1 MVEERKGI
9 VKDGVCG
16 GSKAGRIV
24 KDLYGEEF
32 VRRYDKTDWPNYQIF
47 SALAGRGSGRSAS
60 GGDHAGSHQRKTAE
74 GNRGQA
80 VGDIPQTGG
89 SRQMMN
95 LTEEQEILIEGLQF
109 LGINADIIKGV
120 VLLLPEKWQIAEM
133 ASYLLNNKNAHES
146 DILEEAIRISEMEE
160 S

>member
-1 MVEERKGI
+1 M
-9 VKDGVCG
+9 
-16 GSKAGRIV
+16 
-24 KDLYGEEF
+24 
-32 VRRYDKTDWPNYQIF
+32 
-47 SALAGRGSGRSAS
+47 
-60 GGDHAGSHQRKTAE
+60 
-74 GNRGQA
+74 
-80 VGDIPQTGG
+80 GDIPQTGE

-133 ASYLLNNKNAHES
+133 ASYLLNNKNANES

>member
-1 MVEERKGI
+1 
-9 VKDGVCG
+9 
-16 GSKAGRIV
+16 
-24 KDLYGEEF
+24 
-32 VRRYDKTDWPNYQIF
+32 
-47 SALAGRGSGRSAS
+47 
-60 GGDHAGSHQRKTAE
+60 
-74 GNRGQA
+74 

-133 ASYLLNNKNAHES
+133 ASYLLNNKNANES

-160 S
+160 D

>member
-1 MVEERKGI
+1 LVIDEVLGR
-9 VKDGVCG
+9 
-16 GSKAGRIV
+16 SKTREFAE
-24 KDLYGEEF
+24 DLYGEEF
-32 VRRYDKTDWPNYQIF
+32 VRRYDKTDWPNYQIY
-47 SALAGRGSGRSAS
+47 SALVGRGSSGGAS

-80 VGDIPQTGG
+80 VGDIPQTGE

-109 LGINADIIKGV
+109 LGISADIIKGV

-133 ASYLLNNKNAHES
+133 ASYLLNNKNANES

>member
-1 MVEERKGI
+1 M
-9 VKDGVCG
+9 
-16 GSKAGRIV
+16 
-24 KDLYGEEF
+24 
-32 VRRYDKTDWPNYQIF
+32 
-47 SALAGRGSGRSAS
+47 
-60 GGDHAGSHQRKTAE
+60 
-74 GNRGQA
+74 
-80 VGDIPQTGG
+80 GDIPQTGE

-95 LTEEQEILIEGLQF
+95 LPEEQEILIEGLQF

-133 ASYLLNNKNAHES
+133 ASYLLNNKNANES